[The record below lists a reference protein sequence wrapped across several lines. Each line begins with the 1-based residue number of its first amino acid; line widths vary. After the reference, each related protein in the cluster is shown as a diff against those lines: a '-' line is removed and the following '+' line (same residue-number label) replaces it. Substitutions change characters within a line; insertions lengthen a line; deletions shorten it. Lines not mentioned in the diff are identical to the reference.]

1 MKLLNKLPKINPL
14 VILLFTAILLGIAA
28 TYLSSAYLKNREK
41 SIAAELKQGMSGQ
54 TVEVLVSTQNLPAG
68 STLGNTLVKR
78 EVPVDLIDENT
89 LTPRDFDRVSGAKL
103 VRPLRAGY
111 PINVSFFI
119 DKIRTF
125 SEAVEEGMR
134 AITIEVDE
142 INSMAQ
148 MVKPGNRVDLMLL
161 VPDRSDPDG
170 GFEVMMVLQNVKVLA
185 TGQSVAPKEY
195 TDSEGKKQQS
205 PGGKDQNY
213 NNFTFEVTPQEA
225 ATIALAQNSGK
236 IRAVLRNI
244 EDKKP
249 VAFKDVNTRTLLKVE
264 QKNAE
269 RRKILAQTR
278 LQDIAAEQEVTAKTL
293 KDTLGPLTDFK
304 PTEPKAIIE
313 FIIGGMGSTG
323 NTGGPS
329 LTSKEG
335 PGAAKPVDGNVAPS
349 SGSDKPA
356 GSAGP
361 SPMTMLQNI
370 LTTGSPVQR
379 PLEPPSRANR

>member
-41 SIAAELKQGMSGQ
+41 SIAAELKQGISGQ

-379 PLEPPSRANR
+379 PLEPPPRANR

>member
-1 MKLLNKLPKINPL
+1 MKLFNKIPKINPL

-28 TYLSSAYLKNREK
+28 TYLSSTYLKNREK

-54 TVEVLVSTQNLPAG
+54 TIEVLVSTQNLPAG

-161 VPDRSDPDG
+161 VPDKSDPDG

-185 TGQSVAPKEY
+185 TGQSVVPKEY
-195 TDSEGKKQQS
+195 TDTEGKKQQTPS
-205 PGGKDQNY
+205 GKDQNY

-236 IRAVLRNI
+236 IRAVLRNV

-293 KDTLGPLTDFK
+293 KDTSGPLTDLK
-304 PTEPKAIIE
+304 PTEPKPMIE

-335 PGAAKPVDGNVAPS
+335 PVAAKPVDSNMAPS
-349 SGSDKPA
+349 SGADKPA
-356 GSAGP
+356 APAGP

-379 PLEPPSRANR
+379 PLEPPPRPNR

>member
-1 MKLLNKLPKINPL
+1 
-14 VILLFTAILLGIAA
+14 
-28 TYLSSAYLKNREK
+28 
-41 SIAAELKQGMSGQ
+41 
-54 TVEVLVSTQNLPAG
+54 
-68 STLGNTLVKR
+68 
-78 EVPVDLIDENT
+78 
-89 LTPRDFDRVSGAKL
+89 
-103 VRPLRAGY
+103 
-111 PINVSFFI
+111 
-119 DKIRTF
+119 
-125 SEAVEEGMR
+125 
-134 AITIEVDE
+134 
-142 INSMAQ
+142 
-148 MVKPGNRVDLMLL
+148 MLL

-170 GFEVMMVLQNVKVLA
+170 GFEVMMVLQNVKGLA

-278 LQDIAAEQEVTAKTL
+278 LQDIAAEKEITAKTL
-293 KDTLGPLTDFK
+293 QDTLGPLTDFK
-304 PTEPKAIIE
+304 PPEPKPIIE

-335 PGAAKPVDGNVAPS
+335 PGAAKPVDGNAAPS
-349 SGSDKPA
+349 SGADKPA
-356 GSAGP
+356 A
-361 SPMTMLQNI
+361 
-370 LTTGSPVQR
+370 
-379 PLEPPSRANR
+379 PLEPPPRPNR